1 MKNIAVIGQ
10 GSAGILALG
19 HFLTWLPLNWKV
31 TSIHDPNK
39 PILGIGESTN
49 PSFLET
55 LQLSTNFSIP
65 HDLDKLDGTLKFGT
79 EYKGW
84 RGNDFVNPLLGS
96 APVAVHINTFK
107 LKEYAVPRFKK
118 IWGDK
123 FEEILG
129 SVDSFY
135 NENDMA
141 VVIVDGKEHTFD
153 FVIDC
158 SGFPE
163 DYSEYNLIDN
173 ALLNSALVHNKE
185 PITKD
190 GFDKL
195 YTGHIAT
202 KDGWMFEVPLISRT
216 SYGYMFNTNITDIDT
231 AKKNFS
237 EIINVPEDELQD
249 ISFSF
254 NRFYAKKIVNNKIL
268 KNGNRAIFFEP
279 LFANSLF
286 LYGQINRMLFD
297 YIMGNGDEDVH
308 NSGFTNM
315 AKDFD
320 NIISFHYMGGSTFDT
335 DFWRFAQEVS
345 TNKVNNVENFDE
357 IKKESKR
364 LRENKITQLFPLWVF
379 SSAFLEKIDRNFEYY
394 IFSDKEND

>member
-10 GSAGILALG
+10 GSAGILTIG

-55 LQLSTNFSIP
+55 LQLSANFSIP
-65 HDLDKLDGTLKFGT
+65 DDLDKLDGTLKFGT
-79 EYKGW
+79 QYKGW
-84 RGNDFVNPLLGS
+84 RKNDFVNPLLGS

-107 LKEYAVPRFKK
+107 LKEFAIPRFKN
-118 IWGDK
+118 IWEDK

-129 SVDSFY
+129 SVESFY
-135 NENDMA
+135 NKDDMA
-141 VVIVDGKEHTFD
+141 VVIVDGKEHIFD

-163 DYSEYNLIDN
+163 DYSDYNIIED
-173 ALLNSALVHNKE
+173 ALLNSCLVHNKE

-202 KDGWMFEVPLISRT
+202 KDGWMFEVPLVSRT
-216 SYGYMFNTNITDIDT
+216 SYGYLFNKDITDIDD

-237 EIINVPEDELQD
+237 ESIDIPEKELQD

-254 NRFYAKKIVNNKIL
+254 NRFYAKKMIDNKIL
-268 KNGNRAIFFEP
+268 KNGNKAIFFEP

-286 LYGQINRMLFD
+286 LYGQINRMIFD
-297 YIMGNGDEDVH
+297 YIMGNGDEDTY
-308 NSGFTNM
+308 NAAFANI
-315 AKDFD
+315 ANDFD
-320 NIISFHYMGGSTFDT
+320 NVISFHYMGGSTFDT
-335 DFWRFAQEVS
+335 DFWKFAKEKS
-345 TNKVNNVENFDE
+345 IKKIEKVENFDE
-357 IKKESKR
+357 VKKQSNY
-364 LRENKITQLFPLWVF
+364 LRKNKITQLSPLWVF
-379 SSAFLEKIDRNFEYY
+379 SSVFLEKIDRNFEYY
-394 IFSDKEND
+394 IFSSKEDK